1 MTTPTPTLREL
12 RWTDIPTL
20 VAAEQ
25 ELFGPHA
32 WTAGTWWQELAARPS
47 REYFVIDDGEQLLG
61 YGGVHHGGEV
71 ADVMTLAVLPVA
83 QGGGLGRVLLQEV
96 QRRAIAGGAGH
107 VLLEVRADNVTARSL
122 YESAG
127 FEQISVRPRYYQPG
141 DIDALILRRHLTS
154 TGRPKGV

>member
-32 WTAGTWWQELAARPS
+32 WTAGTWWQELAARPI

-61 YGGVHHGGEV
+61 YGGVNHGGEV
-71 ADVMTLAVLPVA
+71 ADIMTVAVLAAA
-83 QGGGLGRVLLQEV
+83 Q
-96 QRRAIAGGAGH
+96 GAGH
-107 VLLEVRADNVTARSL
+107 GRRLLDELEGRARARGAAFVMLEVRADNAPARTL
-122 YESAG
+122 YERNDYQVLST
-127 FEQISVRPRYYQPG
+127 RPRYYQPG
-141 DIDALILRRHLTS
+141 NIDALVMRKEVGNERE
-154 TGRPKGV
+154 